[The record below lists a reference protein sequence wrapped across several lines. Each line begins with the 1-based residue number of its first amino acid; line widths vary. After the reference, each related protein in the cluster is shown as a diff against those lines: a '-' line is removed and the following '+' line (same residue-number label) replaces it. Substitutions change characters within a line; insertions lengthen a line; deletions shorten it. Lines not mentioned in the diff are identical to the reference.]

1 VTVLLAD
8 VCTITMGQAP
18 PGTSY
23 NDREEGLPL
32 LAGAGD
38 FRGSRI
44 APSKFTTQ
52 PKKSSAEGDIILS
65 IRASIGAKV
74 WADREYCLGRGVAGL
89 RPGPQLSARYL
100 WHWLSHS
107 ERALAAK
114 GRGATFLQVNRSD
127 IGEMPIDLPSLDEQR
142 RIAAI
147 LDRADAVRAKRRQV
161 LAHLDS
167 LTQSI
172 FHSMF
177 GAILDRTTLGEVFE
191 VSTGSTPSRKDPGN
205 YGGSTPWVKTAEVHG
220 VITETE
226 EHVTSNGISAARLRL
241 FPAGSV
247 LIAMYGQGRTRGSS
261 AVLGID
267 ATTNQ
272 ACAVLLPS
280 EVMLSSFVAAQLRIG
295 YERLRAS
302 ARGGNQANLNLSL
315 VRKFEIVQ
323 APLSQQRAFAA
334 RIASVEQQRSAQ
346 QRALAADDELFASL
360 QSRAFRGEL

>member
-1 VTVLLAD
+1 HQDRLRRHGPCVVLRRSGRRLLAGRQAQPGADQRPRRRPEAVGRAHDDGARAGADRAVVLCAESRDRRPGLRPVHQPLQGDRLRRGGAPPAAGDHRRYREAERRDRRGNGRTEGDADVTVLLAD

-23 NDREEGLPL
+23 NDREECLPL

-44 APSKFTTQ
+44 APSKFITQ

-241 FPAGSV
+241 
-247 LIAMYGQGRTRGSS
+247 
-261 AVLGID
+261 
-267 ATTNQ
+267 
-272 ACAVLLPS
+272 
-280 EVMLSSFVAAQLRIG
+280 
-295 YERLRAS
+295 
-302 ARGGNQANLNLSL
+302 
-315 VRKFEIVQ
+315 
-323 APLSQQRAFAA
+323 
-334 RIASVEQQRSAQ
+334 
-346 QRALAADDELFASL
+346 
-360 QSRAFRGEL
+360 